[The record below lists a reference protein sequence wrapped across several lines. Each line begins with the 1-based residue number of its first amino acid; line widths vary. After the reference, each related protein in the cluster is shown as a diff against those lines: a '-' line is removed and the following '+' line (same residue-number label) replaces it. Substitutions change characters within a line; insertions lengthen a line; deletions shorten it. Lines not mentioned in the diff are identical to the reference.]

1 MAKDTIKTVNIDGT
15 KLFEL
20 LKGTGNTFAEL
31 KSITGIDPKSFY
43 NYRDNNRIPEYRLP
57 VLKDILGIT
66 LDMIKPQ
73 EPKPEIPLVMPT
85 VNAELNYDKLS
96 EVVNKAV
103 ADALNDFVARDDI
116 QQFMKD
122 VGTLA
127 ISSKR
132 RDNKSTYTPR
142 TRRSETLTSPLMKD
156 KLAEIDAEQRELAG
170 KKSKTK

>member
-1 MAKDTIKTVNIDGT
+1 MAVNSVEIDGA

-20 LKGTGNTFAEL
+20 VKNSG
-31 KSITGIDPKSFY
+31 KSWKDIYEETGIHMKSFCG
-43 NYRDNNRIPEYRLP
+43 YRDSNRIPKYRIFPLES
-57 VLKDILGIT
+57 VLGIT

-73 EPKPEIPLVMPT
+73 EPKVENSQAAPVEIDYEKLEVT
-85 VNAELNYDKLS
+85 VC
-96 EVVNKAV
+96 KAITE
-103 ADALNDFVARDDI
+103 ALFDFASRSDI

-132 RDNKSTYTPR
+132 RDGKSSYTPR
-142 TRRSETLTSPLMKD
+142 ATRRSEPLTSPLMKD

-170 KKSKTK
+170 KKAKN

>member
-1 MAKDTIKTVNIDGT
+1 MAVNSIEINGA

-20 LKGTGNTFAEL
+20 VKKSGKSWADIYAE
-31 KSITGIDPKSFY
+31 TGIHMKSFCG
-43 NYRDNNRIPEYRLP
+43 YRDNNRIPKYRLYP
-57 VLKDILGIT
+57 IESVLGIT
-66 LDMIKPQ
+66 FDMIKPQ
-73 EPKPEIPLVMPT
+73 EPKVENGQTVASEID
-85 VNAELNYDKLS
+85 YDKLG
-96 EVVNKAV
+96 EAVNKAV
-103 ADALNDFVARDDI
+103 AEALNDFVARDDI

-122 VGTLA
+122 IGTLA

-170 KKSKTK
+170 KKNKTK